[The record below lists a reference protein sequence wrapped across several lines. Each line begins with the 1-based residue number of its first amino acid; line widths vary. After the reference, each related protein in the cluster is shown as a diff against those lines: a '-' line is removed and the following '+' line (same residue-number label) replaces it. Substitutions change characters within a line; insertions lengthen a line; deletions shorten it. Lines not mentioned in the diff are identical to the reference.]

1 MRYIAKVSTQRPFKF
16 QIEIFKEF
24 AEDSKVC
31 FFRMQINVFIVSLDP
46 EQFALRIIHSTHP
59 CFVELPD
66 LSKVMALL
74 PQPKRHNREGVKSSI
89 SIMIN

>member
-1 MRYIAKVSTQRPFKF
+1 MRYIAKVSTRRPFKF
-16 QIEIFKEF
+16 QIEIFQGC

-31 FFRMQINVFIVSLDP
+31 FFRMQSNVFIVSLDP
-46 EQFALRIIHSTHP
+46 KQFALRIIHSTHP

-74 PQPKRHNREGVKSSI
+74 PQPKRHNREGGGSKVQSVS
-89 SIMIN
+89 